1 MQFTLRPDS
10 KGSEEILVSILII
23 SLSSFPPLTPNV
35 TTESILIDDFFLLN
49 IDVAYCEYEEE

>member
-10 KGSEEILVSILII
+10 KGSEEILVSMLKI